1 MRLIGKV
8 GDEAGGRKFSTYLM
22 AQGIE
27 NQCELALDSDSGQ
40 VSCQIWVSDEDRVEE
55 AVAALKLFGEQP
67 SDDRFNVAYVAPVP
81 SEPPPPSSSS
91 PSGEEEQEVPLTRR
105 ISTPVTI
112 FFLALCV
119 FVYFVNAMQESQ
131 LVKETE
137 IKEEA
142 LILTPIQESFLY
154 DMPASVAELELSIRS
169 SGKENK
175 VEIEK
180 QIQEMQNAP
189 YWRGLYDFVLLK
201 FRGKDPSSANGPLFT
216 KIRQGEFW
224 RLFTP
229 CILHLNFLHILFN
242 MIWLWVLGR
251 PVEQRIGPVRTILLT
266 LIVGVV
272 TNTSQ
277 YLMSGPFFLG
287 YSGVVMGLAGFIWMR
302 EKIAPWE
309 GYPLHRS
316 TMLFLGIFIFAMC
329 GLQIVSFFVQ
339 TFSDLP
345 FVLNI
350 ANTAHIVGAFL
361 GALLGRFSFFAWR
374 VR

>member
-8 GDEAGGRKFSTYLM
+8 SSESGGRKFSTYLKSK
-22 AQGIE
+22 GIE
-27 NQCELALDSDSGQ
+27 NNCELALDSGSEQ
-40 VSCQIWVSDEDRVEE
+40 VTCQIWVSDEDRVQEAEE
-55 AVAALKLFGEQP
+55 ALKLFEEQP
-67 SDDRFNVAYVAPVP
+67 LEERFNVAYA
-81 SEPPPPSSSS
+81 EPIPDAPSSR
-91 PSGEEEQEVPLTRR
+91 PPGQEGDKPEDVPLSRR
-105 ISTPVTI
+105 LSTPITL
-112 FFLALCV
+112 FFLSLCI

-142 LILTPIQESFLY
+142 LLLTPIQQSLLY
-154 DMPASVAELELSIRS
+154 DMPTSVEELELTIRS
-169 SGKENK
+169 AGKENAA
-175 VEIEK
+175 EIDK

-189 YWRGLYDFVLLK
+189 YWRGFYDFILLK
-201 FRGKDPSSANGPLFT
+201 FKGQDPSAANGPLFT
-216 KIRQGEFW
+216 KIQQGEFW
-224 RLFTP
+224 RIFTP
-229 CILHLNFLHILFN
+229 CVLHLNFMHIFFN

-251 PVEQRIGPVRTILLT
+251 PVEQRIGPVRTLLLT
-266 LIVGVV
+266 LIVGVL
-272 TNTSQ
+272 TNTAQ

-316 TMLFLGIFIFAMC
+316 TILFLGIFIFAMC
-329 GLQIVSFFVQ
+329 GLQLVSFFVQ
-339 TFSDLP
+339 IFSNLP

-350 ANTAHIVGAFL
+350 ANTAHIAGAVI
-361 GALLGRFSFFAWR
+361 GALLGRLSFFAWR